1 MIPPSPS
8 PTSVATPMGSGTR
21 GAFVLLEGVDR
32 CGKTTQCGLL
42 MKHLVTLGVAAA
54 AMRFPDR
61 TTSVGQL
68 INGYLAS
75 GQDLDDRA
83 VHLLF
88 SANRWEAAPKLRE
101 TLASGKTIVCDRY
114 AYSGVAFSSAK
125 KFEDKN
131 DELTIDWCKSP
142 DLGLPAPDVV
152 IFLDLSQDDAE
163 KRGGY
168 GGERYEKRD
177 MQIRVRER
185 FDELKNIDEVEGRVP
200 WHIVNA
206 AQSIEDVQN
215 DINKI
220 VEKTLKNVA
229 QGKPLRNMWK
239 DGEHKLEV
247 KKEDTTA

>member
-1 MIPPSPS
+1 MDLNTCIFLS
-8 PTSVATPMGSGTR
+8 
-21 GAFVLLEGVDR
+21 FVL
-32 CGKTTQCGLL
+32 
-42 MKHLVTLGVAAA
+42 
-54 AMRFPDR
+54 F
-61 TTSVGQL
+61 
-68 INGYLAS
+68 
-75 GQDLDDRA
+75 
-83 VHLLF
+83 F
-88 SANRWEAAPKLRE
+88 
-101 TLASGKTIVCDRY
+101 
-114 AYSGVAFSSAK
+114 
-125 KFEDKN
+125 
-131 DELTIDWCKSP
+131 
-142 DLGLPAPDVV
+142 
-152 IFLDLSQDDAE
+152 FLNHDT
-163 KRGGY
+163 RY